1 MLVTAGLAIV
11 ASVVLGGAVT
21 SGRVGGDAWAA
32 TAGLALSLVV
42 DAIALL
48 VAFRLLAS
56 ERHSLR
62 ELLPGVI
69 VATLGLLVLQT
80 LGGWY
85 VNTTIANASDTYGL
99 FATVIGVLSW
109 LSLAAQ
115 LVLIAAEVNA
125 VAALRL
131 WPRSLTGAP
140 TSADTRALEQYAES
154 ARRDP
159 RARVDVHWET

>member
-1 MLVTAGLAIV
+1 VRG
-11 ASVVLGGAVT
+11 
-21 SGRVGGDAWAA
+21 
-32 TAGLALSLVV
+32 
-42 DAIALL
+42 DAIA
-48 VAFRLLAS
+48 R
-56 ERHSLR
+56 
-62 ELLPGVI
+62 
-69 VATLGLLVLQT
+69 
-80 LGGWY
+80 
-85 VNTTIANASDTYGL
+85 ASDTYGL

-140 TSADTRALEQYAES
+140 TAADARALEQYAES

-159 RARVDVHWET
+159 RVQVDVHWEI